1 MVRLFCRWRA
11 YRIFTPWRIKPSCSV
26 STRASRRHL
35 TERHDCDMDPLTA
48 SFKKERASTV
58 HGGSAFLQQFGASS
72 SGVARSASS
81 ACSPKSTVDSSAI
94 QTLLPIDWGSPLHAP
109 ASADANPEHPWT
121 VHDGNFFATAVNKHQ
136 PRELGERRLIGEARE
151 ERVTWHKQRRGGDTP
166 DRLRRIF
173 PPPAPSSA
181 LSGAQCVPV
190 IAPVPVS
197 NLG

>member
-1 MVRLFCRWRA
+1 
-11 YRIFTPWRIKPSCSV
+11 
-26 STRASRRHL
+26 
-35 TERHDCDMDPLTA
+35 MDPVRA

-72 SGVARSASS
+72 SGVDRSASS
-81 ACSPKSTVDSSAI
+81 ARSPKSTVDSAAN
-94 QTLLPIDWGSPLHAP
+94 QTLLPIDWGSPLQAP
-109 ASADANPEHPWT
+109 ASSDANPEHPWT

-166 DRLRRIF
+166 DRLRQIF
-173 PPPAPSSA
+173 PPPGPASSA
-181 LSGAQCVPV
+181 LAGAQCVPV

-197 NLG
+197 KLG

>member
-1 MVRLFCRWRA
+1 MPKRCRTFMRSSWFA
-11 YRIFTPWRIKPSCSV
+11 VLPSLLDQS
-26 STRASRRHL
+26 ASRRSRRIGRL
-35 TERHDCDMDPLTA
+35 RAAMDPVRS

-72 SGVARSASS
+72 SGVDRSASS
-81 ACSPKSTVDSSAI
+81 ARSPKSTVDSSAN
-94 QTLLPIDWGSPLHAP
+94 QTLLPIDWGSPLQAP
-109 ASADANPEHPWT
+109 ASSDANPEHPWT

-166 DRLRRIF
+166 DRLRKIF
-173 PPPAPSSA
+173 PPPGPASPA
-181 LSGAQCVPV
+181 LAGAQCVPI

-197 NLG
+197 KLG